1 MLAKKTDKLN
11 IVFFLMTLMTYI
23 QVLKVKPFKDTCLIL
38 LTGLKSSAGR
48 REMDS
53 MFHTPNLLK
62 WEKRQVLKS
71 R

>member
-1 MLAKKTDKLN
+1 MLAKNTDKLN

-38 LTGLKSSAGR
+38 LTGLKPSAGR

-53 MFHTPNLLK
+53 MFHTPNVLK

-71 R
+71 G